1 MGIIL
6 VSKEDEREFKESS
19 LWQELKMISRKQT
32 KIFTKLIV
40 SSTYLTSRS
49 AADSGDGMVGFLA
62 GALPHYESCDGAGEI
77 CSVSTEKCSEMFCLE
92 MTFQDYL
99 LLIS

>member
-1 MGIIL
+1 LGIIL

-40 SSTYLTSRS
+40 SSTYLTSWS
-49 AADSGDGMVGFLA
+49 AAGSGDGMVGFSRGPFRTTSDA
-62 GALPHYESCDGAGEI
+62 MALEKYVPSARRN
-77 CSVSTEKCSEMFCLE
+77 VSKCFVWK
-92 MTFQDYL
+92 
-99 LLIS
+99 